1 MKAPR
6 NYSDWIE
13 CFDRFKDGI
22 SDEEIILK
30 MENGSIEWTRG
41 VAERFTES
49 LYETIKYRLNQS
61 ADILQK
67 ELDRSNGDESAIV
80 KALLSARKR
89 LALLN
94 RLVNI
99 EAFPEQVKE
108 AMSTLLSDYA
118 KDTQKSLE
126 ESAQTDRTG
135 RLRMLMKNNGIVHYE
150 KVENIFSTRSDVESN
165 PPQYGKGFKP
175 SKRRVI
181 LR

>member
-1 MKAPR
+1 MKTPK

-13 CFDRFKDGI
+13 CFDYLKDGT
-22 SDEEIILK
+22 SDEETILI

-49 LYETIKYRLNQS
+49 LYETVEYRVNQS
-61 ADILQK
+61 ADLLQK

-94 RLVNI
+94 RLANI
-99 EAFPEQVKE
+99 EVFPKEVKE

-118 KDTQKSLE
+118 KSTQESLE
-126 ESAQTDRTG
+126 ESAKTDRTG

-150 KVENIFSTRSDVESN
+150 KVENIFSTRSNIESS
-165 PPQYGKGFKP
+165 PPEYGKGFKP